1 MSAPAPELT
10 LCVSRTVPFYDL
22 DPMGVVWHGNYLR
35 YLDEARLA
43 LFDRAG
49 LDLYRVV
56 EADGSF
62 AFPIVRSRVKHVAPL
77 RLRDRFEVY
86 ARVVDA
92 RLKISMEFEVRRGDD
107 HVVCARAQSEQV
119 AVRLPELA
127 LELRIPPAVTR
138 KLCPW
143 QTD

>member
-1 MSAPAPELT
+1 MSSPAPELVR
-10 LCVSRTVPFYDL
+10 CVSRTVPFYDL

-35 YLDEARLA
+35 YLDEARLV
-43 LFDRAG
+43 LFDRSE
-49 LDLYRVV
+49 LDLYRLV

-62 AFPIVRSRVKHVAPL
+62 AFPIVRSTIKHVAPL
-77 RLRDRFEVY
+77 RLRDPFEVF

-92 RLKISMEFEVRRGDD
+92 RLKIRMEFEVRRGDD
-107 HVVCARAQSEQV
+107 GVVCARAQSEQV
-119 AVRLPELA
+119 AVRLPELT
-127 LELRIPPAVTR
+127 LELSIPRAVSR